1 MAKANI
7 LDING
12 NKTKDI
18 VMPRW
23 FYGKIREDIVSK
35 VIEAKKIKQPYA
47 PSILAGRQSSVSGKI
62 IHQRH
67 VWKSQYGRGMSRV
80 PRKTMSRRGN
90 QFNWVGA
97 TAPNTRGGRRAH
109 PPKVLSMINTNK
121 INKKELKMAFISALS
136 ATADINVVV
145 RKKTQRAGKGK
156 LRGRKYKKTAGVL
169 FVTGSNEKLKSSAFE
184 SISAKG
190 LSITDLAKGG
200 LGRLTIYTENAI
212 KDIDNRLKSKMV
224 NIKEIKK

>member
-23 FYGKIREDIVSK
+23 FY
-35 VIEAKKIKQPYA
+35 
-47 PSILAGRQSSVSGKI
+47 GKI

-121 INKKELKMAFISALS
+121 INKKELKIAFISALS
-136 ATADINVVV
+136 ATADVNFVVKKYETLKGKKIDSAKLPLVVESKIIGLKTKTFIDAVKTILGKDLFSIAV
-145 RKKTQRAGKGK
+145 RKKAQRAGKGK

-169 FVTGSNEKLKSSAFE
+169 FVTGSEEK
-184 SISAKG
+184 
-190 LSITDLAKGG
+190 
-200 LGRLTIYTENAI
+200 
-212 KDIDNRLKSKMV
+212 
-224 NIKEIKK
+224 